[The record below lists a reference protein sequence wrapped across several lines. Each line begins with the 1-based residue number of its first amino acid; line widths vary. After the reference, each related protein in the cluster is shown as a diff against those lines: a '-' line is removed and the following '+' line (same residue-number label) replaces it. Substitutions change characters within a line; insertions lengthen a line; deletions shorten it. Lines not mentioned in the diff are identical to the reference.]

1 MILTFKKIITM
12 KILGID
18 SRVTDIIKGLGIE
31 TKNLKE
37 LHIHFVPDDM
47 VYADAI
53 YIIKSIIDSDKIKEV
68 FKKYRLEEIEV
79 NEKKKIIKK
88 N

>member
-1 MILTFKKIITM
+1 MEIS
-12 KILGID
+12 GID
-18 SRVTDIIKGLGIE
+18 SRIADIIKGLGIE

-53 YIIKSIIDSDKIKEV
+53 YIIKSIIDNDKIKEV
-68 FKKYRLEEIEV
+68 FKKYRLEEIEA
-79 NEKKKIIKK
+79 NEKKKIIFKK
-88 N
+88 LNL